1 MADLKYFVD
10 EVDKDENTV
19 LTVAVCTSWDAAVG
33 AFEAVGKRRP
43 TDRYLLRQGA
53 RVIRR
58 SYPA

>member
-1 MADLKYFVD
+1 MAEVKYLVD
-10 EVDKDENTV
+10 EVDKDETTV

-33 AFEAVGKRRP
+33 AFEAVTKRRP
-43 TDRYLLRQGA
+43 PDRYLLRQGA

>member
-19 LTVAVCTSWDAAVG
+19 LTMAVCTSWDAAVG
-33 AFEAVGKRRP
+33 AFEAVAKRRP
-43 TDRYLLRQGA
+43 PHRYLPRQGS
-53 RVIRR
+53 RIIRR

>member
-19 LTVAVCTSWDAAVG
+19 LTVAICTSWDAAVG
-33 AFEAVGKRRP
+33 AFEAVAKRRP
-43 TDRYLLRQGA
+43 PDRYLLRQGS
-53 RVIRR
+53 RIIRR